1 MTHYVDSEVGRLGT
15 VLLHRPGPE
24 LARLTPRNNDSL
36 LFDGIPWVARAQ
48 EEHDAFAAAL
58 REHGVEV
65 LYIGTLLAEALA
77 VPDARAELTEWALRE
92 PRLGETLRRRVADHL
107 AYLDPAGLADVLIA
121 GLAHEELRTSSER
134 PGGLVYALMGRH
146 DFVLD
151 PLPNLLFT
159 RDSSFWIRDHAG
171 VTSLAMR
178 ARRRETNLTDA
189 IYRYHPR
196 FAGTRFV
203 YGPELEHLE
212 GGDVLLLASGVVA
225 VGVGERTT
233 PAGAE
238 RLGRQVFAT
247 GLAHT
252 LLVVPI
258 AQERATMHLDTVAT
272 MVDVD
277 AVLMYPNVADSLAA
291 YTVVAGPDGEPQ
303 VDGPAPFLRAAADAM
318 DLDSLRVIDTGL
330 HPITA
335 EREQWDDG
343 NNTLAIAPRLC
354 VAYERNVETNAKLER
369 AGIEVV
375 RIAGSEL
382 GSGRGGPRCMSC
394 PLVREPLPTS
404 TLVAGIPAAETV
416 LGEAAPTPPP
426 PVAPGGRRLS
436 AG

>member
-36 LFDGIPWVARAQ
+36 LFDAIPWVGRAQ

-58 REHGVEV
+58 RERGVEV
-65 LYIGTLLAEALA
+65 LYLATLLAETLA
-77 VPDARAELTEWALRE
+77 VTEARAELTEQVLRS
-92 PRLGETLRRRVADHL
+92 PRLGDALRRRVADHL
-107 AYLDPAGLADVLIA
+107 SYLDPVALAGVLIA
-121 GLAHEELRTSSER
+121 GLAHEELRVSQER
-134 PGGLVYALMGRH
+134 PGGLVYALMDRH
-146 DFVLD
+146 DFVID

-159 RDSSFWIRDHAG
+159 RDSALWIGDRVG
-171 VTSLAMR
+171 VTSLAMP
-178 ARRRETNLTDA
+178 ARRRESTITHA

-196 FAGTRFV
+196 FAGTEFV

-212 GGDVLLLASGVVA
+212 GGDVLLLAPGVLA

-238 RLGRQVFAT
+238 RLARQVFAA

-252 LLVVPI
+252 ILVVPI
-258 AQERATMHLDTVAT
+258 AQERATMHLDTVCT

-277 AVLMYPNVADSLAA
+277 AVLMYPNIANTLSA
-291 YTVVAGPDGEPQ
+291 YTMIADPDGEPQ

-318 DLDSLRVIDTGL
+318 DLDRLRVIDTGL
-330 HPITA
+330 DPVTA

-343 NNTLAIAPRLC
+343 NNTLALAPRLC
-354 VAYERNVETNAKLER
+354 VGYERNTQTNAQLER
-369 AGIEVV
+369 AGIEVIP
-375 RIAGSEL
+375 IAGSEL

-394 PLVREPLPTS
+394 PLVREPLK
-404 TLVAGIPAAETV
+404 
-416 LGEAAPTPPP
+416 
-426 PVAPGGRRLS
+426 R
-436 AG
+436 